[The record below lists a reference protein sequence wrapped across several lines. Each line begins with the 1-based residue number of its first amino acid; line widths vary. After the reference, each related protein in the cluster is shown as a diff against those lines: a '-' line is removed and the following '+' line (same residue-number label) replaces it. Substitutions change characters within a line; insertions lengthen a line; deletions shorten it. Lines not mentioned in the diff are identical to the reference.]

1 MPIWLY
7 QVHPLITAMSLIV
20 FIETLSLVG
29 LLLTRRIVLPRLNY
43 NERINEAVSGTVQAI
58 GVFYGITV
66 GLIAVGVWNTNS
78 LSSDLVSKEAASIGA
93 LYRDTASYPS
103 PLREELRKDL
113 REYTVLIINEAWPG
127 QKMGVMVT
135 RGTAIIDDFQARL
148 FAYQPADEG
157 QKALHTEALQAYNTV
172 IENRH
177 LRIDAV
183 NNGLSGTMWAVI
195 WIGAVISI
203 GVAYFFLA
211 KAGLT
216 LASIHPSAT
225 PIWPPTGLALAAIPD
240 VVLQFV
246 LIGIFRPPD
255 ERLQTLLKHAA
266 PERRRRETG
275 ERAGGGGSGA

>member
-78 LSSDLVSKEAASIGA
+78 LSSDLVSKEAAAIGA

-127 QKMGVMVT
+127 QKKGVMVT
-135 RGTAIIDDFQARL
+135 RGTAIMDDFQARL
-148 FAYQPADEG
+148 FAFQPADEG

-203 GVAYFFLA
+203 GVAYFFHVEDARIHAILIALMAGFLA
-211 KAGLT
+211 VVIFMIIVNDRPFYGHV
-216 LASIHPSAT
+216 SISPE
-225 PIWPPTGLALAAIPD
+225 PY
-240 VVLQFV
+240 Q
-246 LIGIFRPPD
+246 LILDRVID
-255 ERLQTLLKHAA
+255 K
-266 PERRRRETG
+266 
-275 ERAGGGGSGA
+275 SK

>member
-20 FIETLSLVG
+20 FIETLSLAG

-93 LYRDTASYPS
+93 LFRDTASYPS

-127 QKMGVMVT
+127 QKKGVMVT
-135 RGTAIIDDFQARL
+135 RGTAIIDDFQAKL

-203 GVAYFFLA
+203 GVAYFFHVEDTRIHAILIALMAGFLA
-211 KAGLT
+211 VVIFMIIVNDRPFYGHV
-216 LASIHPSAT
+216 SISPE
-225 PIWPPTGLALAAIPD
+225 PY
-240 VVLQFV
+240 Q
-246 LIGIFRPPD
+246 LILDRVID
-255 ERLQTLLKHAA
+255 K
-266 PERRRRETG
+266 
-275 ERAGGGGSGA
+275 SK